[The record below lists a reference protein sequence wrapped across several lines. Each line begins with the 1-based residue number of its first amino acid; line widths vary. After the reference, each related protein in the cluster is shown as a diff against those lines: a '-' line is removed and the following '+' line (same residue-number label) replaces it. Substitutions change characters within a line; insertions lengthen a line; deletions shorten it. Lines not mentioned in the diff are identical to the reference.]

1 MVSTVG
7 RKAGGMTTLFV
18 SLRSFGSYDLTTSKL
33 SSNLACLKNLLT
45 AELVEF
51 LRGESPVLIMWI
63 TFCVSSSC
71 SCMACQ
77 TAFEPMGIVPGLDIQ
92 SPIALAVAAVTQGSV
107 SLKIR
112 LVTDSGGTEMVISWM
127 FDGILSRKR
136 SMAQSEARQV
146 LSALLQASL
155 SVCCPSLA
163 EEW

>member
-1 MVSTVG
+1 
-7 RKAGGMTTLFV
+7 
-18 SLRSFGSYDLTTSKL
+18 
-33 SSNLACLKNLLT
+33 
-45 AELVEF
+45 
-51 LRGESPVLIMWI
+51 
-63 TFCVSSSC
+63 
-71 SCMACQ
+71 MACQ

-155 SVCCPSLA
+155 SICCPSLA